1 MFGLV
6 GKKLKHSFS
15 EEIHNLFGNENYNL
29 YETDNIEEFIKKN
42 IINGINV
49 TIPFKTEIIPY
60 LDDLDA
66 LAKETLSVNTI
77 VNKSGKLIGYNT
89 DYYGLKEMLSY
100 NRITIKNRNILILGN
115 GSVSKTVLKL
125 MNDLGA
131 KNIIRLSRQIRSNHD
146 DLFSN
151 YESYVTYDIVINTTP
166 VGMYP
171 NNDDELLI
179 NLKKF
184 KNIECLIDL
193 IYNPIRTKLVLQAE
207 KLNIKA
213 INGLYM
219 LVMQAKKANEIFFNK
234 EIPLN
239 IANKIYRKV
248 YSHHLNYVFIGL
260 PLSGKTKYAKIIG
273 DISSKTTK
281 DTDNLIEN
289 KYDSSIPDIFEAYGE
304 KTFREYEHS
313 VVEDIYKH
321 NCLAI
326 STGGG
331 LIETA
336 ANMELLRQNGII
348 IYLNR
353 DPNIISKKKI
363 YGRPLLKQSSDI
375 LELAKRRGPMYMKY
389 ADFVI
394 DIKKDT
400 NSHVNE
406 IKERVDEYISR

>member
-1 MFGLV
+1 
-6 GKKLKHSFS
+6 
-15 EEIHNLFGNENYNL
+15 
-29 YETDNIEEFIKKN
+29 
-42 IINGINV
+42 
-49 TIPFKTEIIPY
+49 
-60 LDDLDA
+60 
-66 LAKETLSVNTI
+66 
-77 VNKSGKLIGYNT
+77 
-89 DYYGLKEMLSY
+89 
-100 NRITIKNRNILILGN
+100 
-115 GSVSKTVLKL
+115 
-125 MNDLGA
+125 
-131 KNIIRLSRQIRSNHD
+131 
-146 DLFSN
+146 
-151 YESYVTYDIVINTTP
+151 
-166 VGMYP
+166 MYP

-179 NLKKF
+179 DLKKF

-193 IYNPIRTKLVLQAE
+193 IYNPLRTKLVLQAE
-207 KLNIKA
+207 TLNIKA

-281 DTDNLIEN
+281 DTDDLIEN
-289 KYDSSIPDIFEAYGE
+289 KYDLSIPDIFEAYGE
-304 KTFREYEHS
+304 KTFRKYEQS
-313 VVEDIYKH
+313 VVKDIYKY

-336 ANMELLRQNGII
+336 INMELLKQNGII

-375 LELAKRRGPMYMKY
+375 LELAKRRGPMYTEY
-389 ADFVI
+389 ADIVI

-406 IKERVDEYISR
+406 IKERVNEYIGR